1 MRLARLTLE
10 RKARCLAFRRRQ
22 GCVAQ
27 AAEASLSCN
36 EAGAR
41 HGEVREHLPA
51 LVPHDGAH
59 RHLEHEVLP
68 ARAIAPIAG
77 AVRAARRLQV
87 RAVLKV
93 EQGVHLRGHLKDD
106 VAAVPAVA
114 AVGAAKG
121 LELLA
126 VDGRAAMAAVARLEV
141 QGCAINKL
149 GHGESR
155 LSSGLAI
162 RTMICKKRHRPE
174 RTSGADSPALTRW
187 RLPQR
192 RCLPRQRLLP
202 RPAQGPRRQR
212 PGRRPG
218 RCSRCDACA

>member
-1 MRLARLTLE
+1 MRLTRLAFE
-10 RKARCLAFRRRQ
+10 RKARCLALRRRQ
-22 GCVAQ
+22 GGVAQ
-27 AAEASLSCN
+27 AAEASLSRD

-41 HGEVREHLPA
+41 HGKVREHLPV

-59 RHLEHEVLP
+59 RDLEHEVLP
-68 ARAIAPIAG
+68 ARAVAPIAG
-77 AVRAARRLQV
+77 AVRAALRFQV
-87 RAVLKV
+87 RAVLEVK
-93 EQGVHLRGHLKDD
+93 QGVHLRRHLKDD

-114 AVGAAKG
+114 AVGAAEG

-162 RTMICKKRHRPE
+162 RTMICKKRRRPE
-174 RTSGADSPALTRW
+174 RTSGADSTAFTRW
-187 RLPQR
+187 QLPQR

-202 RPAQGPRRQR
+202 RPARGPRKQR
-212 PGRRPG
+212 PGRQPA
-218 RCSRCDACA
+218 RCSQCGACA